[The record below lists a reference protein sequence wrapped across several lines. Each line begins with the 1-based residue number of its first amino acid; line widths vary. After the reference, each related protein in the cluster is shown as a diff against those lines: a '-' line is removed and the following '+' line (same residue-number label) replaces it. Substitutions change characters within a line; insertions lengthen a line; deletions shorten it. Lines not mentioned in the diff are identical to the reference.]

1 MASASHPDYDRLL
14 MDSPLRRSSVCL
26 VICAVLLVVLTLAAL
41 VHIGVLLSMR
51 PDVASVFF
59 RALAL
64 SSVLATVPLAV
75 LWFLDRRERENP
87 LLFAA
92 AFFWGALISTA
103 LALPFNS
110 AFFAL
115 VDMWVAQRR

>member
-1 MASASHPDYDRLL
+1 LASASHPDTDRLL
-14 MDSPLRRSSVCL
+14 MDSPLRRSGVCL

-41 VHIGVLLSMR
+41 VHVGVLLSMR
-51 PDVASVFF
+51 PDVAGVFF

-64 SSVLATVPLAV
+64 SSVLATVPIAV

-92 AFFWGALISTA
+92 TFLWGALISTA